1 MSWPSWSEDE
11 IYNVSSESCQNQ
23 GEQQESLTAIATPQA
38 RSPPSFP
45 RPQHLSYLNPTPATA
60 YHKRAATDNRSKI
73 AAEVFMKLQRIV
85 SFATLAISILTLVLV
100 LRRPAPLSPAAAPAV
115 AAANAQSF
123 QEKVNQLA
131 QPKPA
136 GQGESEVRINSGEL
150 SAALAQAAGVLAT
163 PTPANASSSATSGTT
178 SAGPAIEFP
187 GAVPNV
193 KDYQVSMDG
202 DLVRGQFLTQ
212 IAGKDVYLT
221 LAGHLGAK
229 DGYATFDATE
239 VKVGDLSV
247 PASLVNE
254 VLQKKLAEQRDQ
266 LKLPNNVKDL
276 RVENGEMVFVEK

>member
-1 MSWPSWSEDE
+1 
-11 IYNVSSESCQNQ
+11 
-23 GEQQESLTAIATPQA
+23 
-38 RSPPSFP
+38 
-45 RPQHLSYLNPTPATA
+45 
-60 YHKRAATDNRSKI
+60 
-73 AAEVFMKLQRIV
+73 MKLQRII

-100 LRRPAPLSPAAAPAV
+100 LRRPAPVAPALAPAAA
-115 AAANAQSF
+115 AADAQSF

-131 QPKPA
+131 QPKAP
-136 GQGESEVRINSGEL
+136 GTGESDVRVSSEEL
-150 SAALAQAAGVLAT
+150 SAAIEQAAGLL
-163 PTPANASSSATSGTT
+163 PAATSSPTNGATGTP
-178 SAGPAIEFP
+178 SAGPAMEFP

-221 LAGHLGAK
+221 LAGHIGSK

-254 VLQKKLAEQRDQ
+254 VLQKKLTEQREQ
-266 LKLPNNVKDL
+266 LKLPNNVKDIK
-276 RVENGEMVFVEK
+276 VENGELVFVEK

>member
-1 MSWPSWSEDE
+1 
-11 IYNVSSESCQNQ
+11 V
-23 GEQQESLTAIATPQA
+23 
-38 RSPPSFP
+38 
-45 RPQHLSYLNPTPATA
+45 
-60 YHKRAATDNRSKI
+60 K
-73 AAEVFMKLQRIV
+73 VQRII

-100 LRRPAPLSPAAAPAV
+100 LKRPAPVAPAAAPAA

-131 QPKPA
+131 RPKTP
-136 GQGESEVRINSGEL
+136 GEGESEVRMNSGEL
-150 SAALAQAAGVLAT
+150 SAALAQAAGLLPAT
-163 PTPANASSSATSGTT
+163 TAAPANAST
-178 SAGPAIEFP
+178 SAPSANPASASPAMEFP
-187 GAVPNV
+187 GAVPNI

-202 DLVRGQFLTQ
+202 DIVRGQFLTQ

-276 RVENGEMVFVEK
+276 KVENGELVLVEK

>member
-1 MSWPSWSEDE
+1 
-11 IYNVSSESCQNQ
+11 
-23 GEQQESLTAIATPQA
+23 
-38 RSPPSFP
+38 
-45 RPQHLSYLNPTPATA
+45 
-60 YHKRAATDNRSKI
+60 
-73 AAEVFMKLQRIV
+73 MKLQRII

-100 LRRPAPLSPAAAPAV
+100 LKRPAPVAPALAPAAAAV
-115 AAANAQSF
+115 NAQSF

-131 QPKPA
+131 QPKAP
-136 GQGESEVRINSGEL
+136 GESESEVRMNSGEL
-150 SAALAQAAGVLAT
+150 SAALAQAAGLLPAT
-163 PTPANASSSATSGTT
+163 TPAPANSSGPAPSSSS
-178 SAGPAIEFP
+178 PASPAMEFP
-187 GAVPNV
+187 GAVPNI

-202 DLVRGQFLTQ
+202 DVIRGQFLTQ

-221 LAGHLGAK
+221 LAGHLGSK

-276 RVENGEMVFVEK
+276 KVENGELVFVEK

>member
-1 MSWPSWSEDE
+1 
-11 IYNVSSESCQNQ
+11 
-23 GEQQESLTAIATPQA
+23 
-38 RSPPSFP
+38 
-45 RPQHLSYLNPTPATA
+45 
-60 YHKRAATDNRSKI
+60 
-73 AAEVFMKLQRIV
+73 MKLQRII

-100 LRRPAPLSPAAAPAV
+100 LRRPAPVAPVVAPAA

-131 QPKPA
+131 QPKAP
-136 GQGESEVRINSGEL
+136 GEGESEVRMNSGEL
-150 SAALAQAAGVLAT
+150 SAALAQAAGLLPAT
-163 PTPANASSSATSGTT
+163 TPAPANTSGSSSTGAPT
-178 SAGPAIEFP
+178 SAPSASPSMEFP
-187 GAVPNV
+187 GAVPDI

-202 DLVRGQFLTQ
+202 DIVRGQFLTQ

-221 LAGHLGAK
+221 LAGHLGSK

-276 RVENGEMVFVEK
+276 KVENGELVFVEK

>member
-1 MSWPSWSEDE
+1 
-11 IYNVSSESCQNQ
+11 
-23 GEQQESLTAIATPQA
+23 
-38 RSPPSFP
+38 
-45 RPQHLSYLNPTPATA
+45 
-60 YHKRAATDNRSKI
+60 
-73 AAEVFMKLQRIV
+73 MKLQRII

-100 LRRPAPLSPAAAPAV
+100 LKRPAPVAPALAPAAAAV
-115 AAANAQSF
+115 NAQSF

-131 QPKPA
+131 QPKAP
-136 GQGESEVRINSGEL
+136 GESESEVRMNSGEL
-150 SAALAQAAGVLAT
+150 SAALAQAAGLLPAT
-163 PTPANASSSATSGTT
+163 TPAPANSYSPAPSSSS
-178 SAGPAIEFP
+178 PASPAMEFP
-187 GAVPNV
+187 GAVPNI

-202 DLVRGQFLTQ
+202 DVIRGQFLTQ

-221 LAGHLGAK
+221 LAGHLGSK

-276 RVENGEMVFVEK
+276 KVENGELVFVEK